1 MNNNL
6 RFPIS
11 EIAQELYEKMVLFA
25 KSANTNYY
33 DQQEGDITLIDE
45 SNKYDLRFNNYQ
57 KYLKKGNDSINT
69 TFYSTFHNITEK
81 GHSII
86 LTLTEFKSRRL
97 SFSGEH
103 IKMRKEGYEYFCYP
117 SKRNVSFI
125 FISPSGS
132 IKFNLPSK
140 KTTVWLSLANIKN
153 FPFNYFGINDND
165 EKINLSCKLLFN
177 NKKNEWCE
185 KLVKRQK
192 LKNEDSFNL
201 TVKTNFTKT
210 IYASCSNLQQFINKI
225 KTIDEPL
232 SYKQFSD
239 LSFDD
244 IYEIMS
250 IAPIFKNPVKFI
262 DKYKEFKK
270 VRFDRNYGIY
280 FDDLIKIANETDNKI
295 NFSLNESNIK
305 EQHDKML
312 LENLDKMKAKPI
324 HVDDKFL
331 VLENYLPKEFKII
344 KTGKELLFEG
354 LTQKHCVNSYS
365 NNINRGECC
374 IITTEYNDR
383 RYTAE
388 IRFGTSWLANDT
400 KPRYTINQFKGYAN
414 ISAPKTLENKLL
426 SIIDI
431 VNKKELKI
439 KNKKGSFDDPFDEH
453 NYEVVEYIGNPF

>member
-11 EIAQELYEKMVLFA
+11 DLAQELYEKMVLFV
-25 KSANTNYY
+25 KSANTN
-33 DQQEGDITLIDE
+33 ELENNDITIIDE
-45 SNKYDLRFNNYQ
+45 DNKYELKFNNYQ
-57 KYLKKGNDSINT
+57 KYLKKGDDTIRNG
-69 TFYSTFHNITEK
+69 FYSAYHNITEK

-86 LTLTEFKSRRL
+86 LTLNEFKLRRL

-103 IKMRKEGYEYFCYP
+103 LKMRKEGYEYFCYP
-117 SKRNVSFI
+117 SKKNASFI

-140 KTTVWLSLANIKN
+140 GKSLWLSLTNIKY
-153 FPFNYFGINDND
+153 FPFNYFSINDTN
-165 EKINLSCKLLFN
+165 ERINLSCKLLFN

-185 KLVKRQK
+185 NHIGRTTSK
-192 LKNEDSFNL
+192 EDSIVL
-201 TVKTNFTKT
+201 TTKTNFTKST
-210 IYASCSNLQQFINKI
+210 YGSCSNLQQFINKI
-225 KTIDEPL
+225 KTIDEAL
-232 SYKQFSD
+232 SYKQFID

-250 IAPIFKNPVKFI
+250 IAPIFKNPVNFI

-270 VRFDRNYGIY
+270 ARFDRNYGTY
-280 FDDLIKIANETDNKI
+280 FDDLIKIANETDNNI
-295 NFSLNESNIK
+295 NFSLNESNVK

-312 LENLDKMKAKPI
+312 LENLHKMKAKPI

-331 VLENYLPKEFKII
+331 ILEKYLPKEFKII

-365 NNINRGECC
+365 SNINRGECC
-374 IITTEYNDR
+374 ILTTEYNDR

-388 IRFGTSWLANDT
+388 IHFGKSWLANDS
-400 KPRYTINQFKGYAN
+400 KPKYTINQFKGYAN
-414 ISAPKTLENKLL
+414 IQAPKALESKLI
-426 SIIDI
+426 SIIDT

-439 KNKKGSFDDPFDEH
+439 TNKTIPFDEH
-453 NYEVVEYIGNPF
+453 NYEIVEYVDNPF

>member
-11 EIAQELYEKMVLFA
+11 ELAQELYLRMVFFA
-25 KSANTNYY
+25 KSANTNRDY
-33 DQQEGDITLIDE
+33 QEGDITLIDE
-45 SNKYDLRFNNYQ
+45 PNKYDLRFNNYH
-57 KYLKKGNDSINT
+57 KYLKKGGDNIHN
-69 TFYSTFHNITEK
+69 TFYSAFHHVTDK
-81 GHSII
+81 GYSII

-103 IKMRKEGYEYFCYP
+103 LKMRKEGYEYFCYP
-117 SKRNVSFI
+117 SKRNASFV

-140 KTTVWLSLANIKN
+140 KTTVWLSLSNIKY

-165 EKINLSCKLLFN
+165 KKINLSCKLLFN

-185 KLVKRQK
+185 NHIKRITSK
-192 LKNEDSFNL
+192 EDIFSL
-201 TVKTNFTKT
+201 ATKTNFSKSL
-210 IYASCSNLQQFINKI
+210 YGSCSNLQQFINKI

-232 SYKQFSD
+232 SYKQFKD

-250 IAPIFKNPVKFI
+250 IVPIFKNPVNFI
-262 DKYKEFKK
+262 DNFDSFKK
-270 VRFDRNYGIY
+270 LKNKNSDYSTY
-280 FDDLIKIANETDNKI
+280 FEDLIKIANDVNQKI
-295 NFSLNESNIK
+295 NFSLNKDNIK

-312 LENLDKMKAKPI
+312 LENLDKMKVKSI
-324 HVDDKFL
+324 HVDDKYL
-331 VLENYLPKEFKII
+331 ILEKYLPKEFKII

-365 NNINRGECC
+365 TNINRGECC
-374 IITTEYNDR
+374 ILTTEYNDR

-388 IRFGTSWLANDT
+388 IHFGKSWLADDS
-400 KPRYTINQFKGYAN
+400 KPKYTINQFRGYGN
-414 ISAPKTLENKLL
+414 ISTPKALESKLVT
-426 SIIDI
+426 IIDT

-439 KNKKGSFDDPFDEH
+439 TSKTIPFDEH
-453 NYEVVEYIGNPF
+453 NYEIVEYVGNPF

>member
-25 KSANTNYY
+25 KSANINY
-33 DQQEGDITLIDE
+33 DQQEGDITFIDE
-45 SNKYDLRFNNYQ
+45 YNKYELKFNNYQ
-57 KYLKKGNDSINT
+57 KYLKKGDDTIRNG
-69 TFYSTFHNITEK
+69 FYSAYHNITEK

-86 LTLTEFKSRRL
+86 LTFNEFKLRRL

-103 IKMRKEGYEYFCYP
+103 LKMRKEGYEYFCYP
-117 SKRNVSFI
+117 SKKNASFI

-132 IKFNLPSK
+132 IKFNPPSK
-140 KTTVWLSLANIKN
+140 GKSLWLSLTNIKY
-153 FPFNYFGINDND
+153 FPFNYFSINDTN
-165 EKINLSCKLLFN
+165 ERINLSCKLLFN

-185 KLVKRQK
+185 NHIGRTTSK
-192 LKNEDSFNL
+192 EDSIVL
-201 TVKTNFTKT
+201 TTKTNFTKST
-210 IYASCSNLQQFINKI
+210 YGSCSNLQQFINKI
-225 KTIDEPL
+225 KTIDEAL
-232 SYKQFSD
+232 SYKQFID

-250 IAPIFKNPVKFI
+250 IAPIFKNPVNFI

-270 VRFDRNYGIY
+270 ARFDRNYGTY

-312 LENLDKMKAKPI
+312 LENLHKMKAKPI

-331 VLENYLPKEFKII
+331 ILEKYLPKEFKII

-365 NNINRGECC
+365 SNINRGECC
-374 IITTEYNDR
+374 ILTTEYNDR

-388 IRFGTSWLANDT
+388 IHFGKSWLANDS
-400 KPRYTINQFKGYAN
+400 KPKYTINQFKGYAN
-414 ISAPKTLENKLL
+414 IQAPKALESKLI
-426 SIIDI
+426 SIIDT

-439 KNKKGSFDDPFDEH
+439 TNKTIPFDEH
-453 NYEVVEYIGNPF
+453 NYEIVEYVDNPF

>member
-11 EIAQELYEKMVLFA
+11 DIAQELYNLSVIFA
-25 KSANTNYY
+25 KSANTNYN
-33 DQQEGDITLIDE
+33 QEEGDITFIDE
-45 SNKYDLRFNNYQ
+45 PNKYDLRFNNYQ
-57 KYLKKGNDSINT
+57 KYLKKGDDTIRT
-69 TFYSTFHNITEK
+69 GFYSAYHNITEK

-86 LTLTEFKSRRL
+86 LTLNEFKSRRL

-103 IKMRKEGYEYFCYP
+103 LKMRKEGYEYFCYP
-117 SKRNVSFI
+117 SKKNVSFV

-132 IKFNLPSK
+132 IKFNPPSK
-140 KTTVWLSLANIKN
+140 DKSFWLSLANIKF
-153 FPFNYFGINDND
+153 FPFNYFGINDTN

-185 KLVKRQK
+185 KYVKRQPF
-192 LKNEDSFNL
+192 KNEDSFNL
-201 TVKTNFTKT
+201 ATKTNFSKT
-210 IYASCSNLQQFINKI
+210 VYGSCSNLQQFINKI

-232 SYKQFSD
+232 SYKQFKD

-250 IAPIFKNPVKFI
+250 IAPIFKNPVNFI

-270 VRFDRNYGIY
+270 VRSNNNYSTY
-280 FDDLIKIANETDNKI
+280 FEDLIKIANETDNKI

-312 LENLDKMKAKPI
+312 LENLDKMKAKSI
-324 HVDDKFL
+324 HVDDKYL
-331 VLENYLPKEFKII
+331 ILEKYLPKEFKII

-365 NNINRGECC
+365 SNINKGECC
-374 IITTEYNDR
+374 ILTTEYNDR

-388 IRFGTSWLANDT
+388 IRFGKSWLANDN
-400 KPRYTINQFKGYAN
+400 KPKYTINQFKGYAN
-414 ISAPKTLENKLL
+414 LQAPKALESKLVI
-426 SIIDI
+426 IIDT

-439 KNKKGSFDDPFDEH
+439 TSKTIPFDEH
-453 NYEVVEYIGNPF
+453 NYEIVEYADNPF

>member
-11 EIAQELYEKMVLFA
+11 EIAQELYEQMVLFA
-25 KSANTNYY
+25 KSANTNV
-33 DQQEGDITLIDE
+33 DQQEGDITHIDE

-57 KYLKKGNDSINT
+57 KYLKKGGDSIHT
-69 TFYSTFHNITEK
+69 TFYSAFYNVTEK

-103 IKMRKEGYEYFCYP
+103 LKMRKEGYEYFCYP
-117 SKRNVSFI
+117 SKKNVSFV
-125 FISPSGS
+125 FISPSSS

-140 KTTVWLSLANIKN
+140 KTTVWLSLANIKF
-153 FPFNYFGINDND
+153 FPFNYFLINDND
-165 EKINLSCKLLFN
+165 KKIKLSCKLLFN

-185 KLVKRQK
+185 NHIKKESSKKESLFS
-192 LKNEDSFNL
+192 LA
-201 TVKTNFTKT
+201 TKTNFTKT
-210 IYASCSNLQQFINKI
+210 IYGSCSNLQQFINKI

-232 SYKQFSD
+232 SYKQFINF
-239 LSFDD
+239 SFDD
-244 IYEIMS
+244 MYEIMS
-250 IAPIFKNPVKFI
+250 IAPIFKNPVNFI

-270 VRFDRNYGIY
+270 VSNKSSNYNTY
-280 FDDLIKIANETDNKI
+280 FDDLVKIANETDNKI

-312 LENLDKMKAKPI
+312 LENLDKMKAKSI

-331 VLENYLPKEFKII
+331 LLEKYLPKEFKII

-388 IRFGTSWLANDT
+388 IRFGTNWFKDDT
-400 KPRYTINQFKGYAN
+400 EPQYIINQFKGYAN
-414 ISAPKTLENKLL
+414 ISAPKALEAELN

-431 VNKKELKI
+431 VNEKELKI
-439 KNKKGSFDDPFDEH
+439 KNKKEVFNTSH

>member
-11 EIAQELYEKMVLFA
+11 EIAQELYDHMVLFA
-25 KSANTNYY
+25 KSANSNVLENDDAT
-33 DQQEGDITLIDE
+33 IVDE

-57 KYLKKGNDSINT
+57 KYLKKGGDNIHN
-69 TFYSTFHNITEK
+69 TFYSAFHNITEK

-103 IKMRKEGYEYFCYP
+103 LEMRKRGYEYFCYP
-117 SKRNVSFI
+117 SKRNVSFV

-132 IKFNLPSK
+132 IKFNLQSK
-140 KTTVWLSLANIKN
+140 KTTVWLSLSNIKN
-153 FPFNYFGINDND
+153 FPFNYFGINDSD
-165 EKINLSCKLLFN
+165 ERIKLSCKLLFN

-185 KLVKRQK
+185 KHLKRQK
-192 LKNEDSFNL
+192 LKNEDAFNL

-210 IYASCSNLQQFINKI
+210 IYGSCSNLQQFINKI

-232 SYKQFSD
+232 SYKQFND

-250 IAPIFKNPVKFI
+250 IAPIFKNPVNFI

-270 VRFDRNYGIY
+270 LRFDRNYGTY

-305 EQHDKML
+305 EQHDRML
-312 LENLDKMKAKPI
+312 LENLDKMKAKAI
-324 HVDDKFL
+324 HVDDKYL
-331 VLENYLPKEFKII
+331 ILEKYLPKEFKII

-354 LTQKHCVNSYS
+354 LIQKHCVNSYS
-365 NNINRGECC
+365 SNINRGECC
-374 IITTEYNDR
+374 ILTTEYNDR

-388 IRFGTSWLANDT
+388 IHFGKSWLSDDS
-400 KPRYTINQFKGYAN
+400 KPKYTINQFKGYAN
-414 ISAPKTLENKLL
+414 LQAPKALESKLV
-426 SIIDI
+426 SIIDT

-439 KNKKGSFDDPFDEH
+439 TSKTIPFDEH
-453 NYEVVEYIGNPF
+453 NYEIVEYIGNPF

>member
-11 EIAQELYEKMVLFA
+11 DLAKELYNLSVLFA
-25 KSANTNYY
+25 KSANTNYN
-33 DQQEGDITLIDE
+33 QEEGDITFIDE
-45 SNKYDLRFNNYQ
+45 PNKYDLRFNNYQ
-57 KYLKKGNDSINT
+57 KYSKKGDDTIRT
-69 TFYSTFHNITEK
+69 GFYSAYHNITEK

-86 LTLTEFKSRRL
+86 LTLNEFKSRRL

-103 IKMRKEGYEYFCYP
+103 LKMRKEGYEYFCYP
-117 SKRNVSFI
+117 SKKNVSFV

-132 IKFNLPSK
+132 IKFNPPSNDK
-140 KTTVWLSLANIKN
+140 SFWLSLANIKF
-153 FPFNYFGINDND
+153 FPFNYFGINDTN

-185 KLVKRQK
+185 KHVKRQPF
-192 LKNEDSFNL
+192 KNEDSFNL
-201 TVKTNFTKT
+201 ATKTNFSKT
-210 IYASCSNLQQFINKI
+210 VYGSCSNLQQFINKI

-232 SYKQFSD
+232 SYKEFKD

-250 IAPIFKNPVKFI
+250 IAPIFKNPVNFI

-270 VRFDRNYGIY
+270 VSNENSNYKTY
-280 FDDLIKIANETDNKI
+280 LDDLIKIANETDNKI

-312 LENLDKMKAKPI
+312 LENLDKMKAKSI
-324 HVDDKFL
+324 HVDDKYL
-331 VLENYLPKEFKII
+331 ILEKYLPKEFKII

-365 NNINRGECC
+365 SNINRGECC
-374 IITTEYNDR
+374 ILTTEYNDR

-388 IRFGTSWLANDT
+388 IRFGKSWLANDN
-400 KPRYTINQFKGYAN
+400 KPKYTINQFKGYAN
-414 ISAPKTLENKLL
+414 IAAPKALESKLV
-426 SIIDI
+426 SIIDT

-439 KNKKGSFDDPFDEH
+439 TSKTIPFNEH
-453 NYEVVEYIGNPF
+453 NYEIVEYADNPF

>member
-11 EIAQELYEKMVLFA
+11 EIAQELYLRMVFFA
-25 KSANTNYY
+25 KSANTNH
-33 DQQEGDITLIDE
+33 DHQEGDITFIDE
-45 SNKYDLRFNNYQ
+45 PNKYELRFNNYQ
-57 KYLKKGNDSINT
+57 KYLKKGSDSDSIHA
-69 TFYSTFHNITEK
+69 TFYSAFHHVTEK

-103 IKMRKEGYEYFCYP
+103 LKMRKEGYEYFCYP
-117 SKRNVSFI
+117 FKKNVSFV

-132 IKFNLPSK
+132 IKFNLQSSNK
-140 KTTVWLSLANIKN
+140 VIWLSLSNIKN
-153 FPFNYFGINDND
+153 FPFSYFGINDSD
-165 EKINLSCKLLFN
+165 AKINLSCKLLFN

-185 KLVKRQK
+185 NHIKRITSK
-192 LKNEDSFNL
+192 EDIFSL
-201 TVKTNFTKT
+201 ATKTNFSKSL
-210 IYASCSNLQQFINKI
+210 YGSCSNLQQFINKI

-250 IAPIFKNPVKFI
+250 IAPIFKNPVNFIGKF
-262 DKYKEFKK
+262 KEFKK
-270 VRFDRNYGIY
+270 LSNKSSNYRTY
-280 FDDLIKIANETDNKI
+280 FDDLVKIANETDNKI

-365 NNINRGECC
+365 SNINRGECC
-374 IITTEYNDR
+374 IITTQYNDR

-388 IRFGTSWLANDT
+388 IRFGKSWLADDS
-400 KPRYTINQFKGYAN
+400 KPKYIINQFKGYAN
-414 ISAPKTLENKLL
+414 ISAPKALEAEIN

-431 VNKKELKI
+431 VNEKELKI
-439 KNKKGSFDDPFDEH
+439 KKKKEVFNTSH
-453 NYEVVEYIGNPF
+453 NYEVVEYIDNPF

>member
-11 EIAQELYEKMVLFA
+11 EIAQELYEHMVLFA
-25 KSANTNYY
+25 KSANTNELQNN
-33 DQQEGDITLIDE
+33 DVTVIDE
-45 SNKYDLRFNNYQ
+45 DNKYELRFNNYQ
-57 KYLKKGNDSINT
+57 KYLKKGDDTIRNG
-69 TFYSTFHNITEK
+69 FYSTYHNVTEK

-86 LTLTEFKSRRL
+86 LTLNEFKSRRL

-103 IKMRKEGYEYFCYP
+103 LKMRKEGYEYFCYP
-117 SKRNVSFI
+117 SKKNVSFV

-140 KTTVWLSLANIKN
+140 KTTVWLSLSNIKY

-165 EKINLSCKLLFN
+165 KKINLSCKLLFN

-192 LKNEDSFNL
+192 LANEDSFNL

-210 IYASCSNLQQFINKI
+210 IYGSCSNLQQFINKI

-232 SYKQFSD
+232 SYKQFND

-250 IAPIFKNPVKFI
+250 IAPIFKNPVNFI
-262 DKYKEFKK
+262 DKYKDFKK
-270 VRFDRNYGIY
+270 VRFDRNYGTY
-280 FDDLIKIANETDNKI
+280 FDDLVKIANETDNKI
-295 NFSLNESNIK
+295 NFSLNDSNIK

-324 HVDDKFL
+324 HVDDKYL
-331 VLENYLPKEFKII
+331 ILEKYLPEEFKII

-365 NNINRGECC
+365 SNINRGQCC
-374 IITTEYNDR
+374 IITTEYNNR

-388 IRFGTSWLANDT
+388 IRFGISWLDNDT
-400 KPRYTINQFKGYAN
+400 KPKYTINQFKGYGN
-414 ISAPKTLENKLL
+414 IQAPKALESKLV
-426 SIIDI
+426 SIIDT

-439 KNKKGSFDDPFDEH
+439 TSKTIPLDEH
-453 NYEVVEYIGNPF
+453 NYEIVEYADNPF